1 MAIAPLV
8 NRQRREI
15 LVIVSALVAALVAMV
30 LTGSASAA
38 TISYVSISGNWHDPV
53 DNLPGSQPGEPVIT
67 NGIPTSSIN
76 WGVTSGSQSG
86 YDFTGTIPPP
96 QTLPGPSPLFPLGTF
111 THRNFEVSS
120 PSLTSVQLDVVLVL
134 SVDGVQTAPLNFTFT
149 FNHEETPNNATPCL
163 YPTPPGEGCTDRVTF
178 VSAPQPTTFNV
189 GGVDYTLAMSFLD
202 ANGNPVSEFITRE
215 NGTVNTSGLVGQF
228 ILPPV
233 PPAGPALVKATTQP
247 TATIGE
253 AFKYRITVPAAPYS
267 TPLYDVRILDDLTA
281 SAADLEY
288 VAVTKVSGSGAWSPT
303 NTGTNT
309 NLIIEDNGAGID
321 IPAGEQV
328 EIEVTV
334 RLQDTA
340 TNVAGLAF
348 TNAAS
353 STYNQQDNDGA
364 SQRPGT

>member
-1 MAIAPLV
+1 MWMASKP
-8 NRQRREI
+8 
-15 LVIVSALVAALVAMV
+15 
-30 LTGSASAA
+30 
-38 TISYVSISGNWHDPV
+38 
-53 DNLPGSQPGEPVIT
+53 
-67 NGIPTSSIN
+67 
-76 WGVTSGSQSG
+76 
-86 YDFTGTIPPP
+86 
-96 QTLPGPSPLFPLGTF
+96 
-111 THRNFEVSS
+111 
-120 PSLTSVQLDVVLVL
+120 
-134 SVDGVQTAPLNFTFT
+134 APLNFTFT
-149 FNHEETPNNATPCL
+149 FNHEETPNNATPCP

-202 ANGNPVSEFITRE
+202 VNGNPVSEFITRE
-215 NGTVNTSGLVGQF
+215 GGTINTSGLVGQF

-288 VAVTKVSGSGAWSPT
+288 VGVTKVSGSGAWTPT

-348 TNAAS
+348 TNTAS
-353 STYNQQDNDGA
+353 STYQPTGQRWRVAAAGHRRHERTDDDRRADADVAEIRSDANAPGHAGHVPSERAQRGPRACVRADDHRPLAERRNRRHVQRGPDASDSAGVPGRRRYAGGA
-364 SQRPGT
+364 RAHCGHRLHGRVCRRRPTAR